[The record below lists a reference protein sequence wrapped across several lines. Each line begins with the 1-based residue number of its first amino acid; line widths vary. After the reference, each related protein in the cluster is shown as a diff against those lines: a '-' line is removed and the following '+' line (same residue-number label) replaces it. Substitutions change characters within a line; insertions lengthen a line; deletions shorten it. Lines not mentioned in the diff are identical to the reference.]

1 MTIYEPRVKGGVFCP
16 PNIAGSTS
24 SVAASSPEPEAAFL
38 LLAFL
43 TTSSIMA
50 MNEANANG
58 VAPGYRS
65 VLNNDNL
72 HKVSQP
78 AKVWADQLD
87 YAWCAPRLPS
97 AFTMEQ
103 EIGFLLNDC
112 IVGKIKPK
120 DALDQAAA
128 KVKGIMGKAGFYAGK
143 DPVSYAS
150 MAPGLNLG
158 AGKKAPI

>member
-1 MTIYEPRVKGGVFCP
+1 
-16 PNIAGSTS
+16 
-24 SVAASSPEPEAAFL
+24 PEASFL

-65 VLNNDNL
+65 VLTNENL
-72 HKVSQP
+72 QKVSQP
-78 AKVWADQLD
+78 AKIWSEELD
-87 YAWCAPRLPS
+87 YAWCSPRLPS
-97 AFTMEQ
+97 AFEMEQ
-103 EIGFLLNDC
+103 EIGFLINDA
-112 IVGKIKPK
+112 IVGKTKPK
-120 DALDQAAA
+120 EALDAAAA
-128 KVKGIMGKAGFYAGK
+128 KVKSIMTKSGFYAGK